1 MQPKDQAAPVEV
13 PKNLPPLAG
22 VATIAD
28 ASKPGLGIEACV
40 ARLKRYHYAFL
51 RLHEIL
57 TARITAEPLYELKTG
72 FSHHAYLCSEHVQAL
87 RTRVSEMRE
96 PPLGLEAIPHPALQL
111 LFDEILAAPT
121 TAALLLGIYEKAV
134 PALQLALQN
143 HLADTNRLI
152 DAPSVRI
159 CRFALLELEDMAS
172 FGTKCIQAIVDP
184 ATRGELQPW
193 LQLLDKCLQTAGG
206 LDGREPTS
214 DVLPERMTSKQP
226 YVYDR
231 VPKRDARFQD
241 LYNQGVNPEA
251 FLYDPNFPAQPKTL
265 MMLYKRIREIDVPEM
280 MASIIHETKGQP
292 WEYYRDMSRQLWDEA
307 RHAMMGEVGFV
318 SLGIDWTQARITHN
332 WSLRLNS
339 ECTPLERHAVLYFI
353 EQGLMTRT
361 GKRYEWEVGLESGNP
376 LIATIQDYDWADEV
390 LHASIGRQWYIPQFG
405 DRKQA
410 IDYGDTCWSR
420 IVSNWGEVREKG
432 LTDHAN
438 WWPNIYRQA
447 CKTWG
452 IEPDPKVLAY
462 SETYEGT
469 RADLKNVSVSA

>member
-1 MQPKDQAAPVEV
+1 MDPTEYAASSPV
-13 PKNLPPLAG
+13 PGNLPPLAG
-22 VATIAD
+22 VATLKEA
-28 ASKPGLGIEACV
+28 ARPGLGIEACV
-40 ARLKRYHYAFL
+40 TRLKRYHYAFL

-57 TARITAEPLYELKTG
+57 NARITAEPLYELKTG

-96 PPLGLEAIPHPALQL
+96 PPLGLETVPHQALQIF
-111 LFDEILAAPT
+111 FDEILAAPT
-121 TAALLLGIYEKAV
+121 TNALLLGLYEGAV
-134 PALQLALQN
+134 PALQSALQH
-143 HLADTNRLI
+143 HLQDTNRLV
-152 DAPSVRI
+152 DAPSVRV
-159 CRFALLELEDMAS
+159 CRFALLELADMAS
-172 FGTKCIQAIVDP
+172 FGQQCIKTLVDEP
-184 ATRGELQPW
+184 TRSEVQPW
-193 LQLLDKCLQTAGG
+193 LNLLGRCLQVAGG
-206 LDGREPTS
+206 LDGRESSQIP
-214 DVLPERMTSKQP
+214 LPERFYSRTP

-231 VPKRDARFQD
+231 VPKRDDRFQD

-251 FLYDPNFPAQPKTL
+251 FLYNPEFPAQAKIL

-280 MASIIHETKGQP
+280 MASIIYETKGQP

-307 RHAMMGEVGFV
+307 RHAMMGEVGFT

-332 WSLRLNS
+332 WSLRLNT
-339 ECTPLERHAVLYFI
+339 ECTPIERHAVLYFI

-361 GKRYEWEVGLESGNP
+361 GKRFEWEVGLASGNP

-410 IDYGDTCWSR
+410 IDYGDACWSR
-420 IVSNWGEVREKG
+420 ILSNWAAVRDSG
-432 LTDHAN
+432 LTNHAN
-438 WWPNIYRQA
+438 WWPAIYRQA
-447 CKTWG
+447 CRTWG
-452 IEPDPKVLAY
+452 IEPDPKILAY